1 MAAETTP
8 TIGLLD
14 MMQTAAED
22 VGAVV
27 RFYSEVLGAT
37 VEVEGEQW
45 SQLRIGGI
53 SLGIH
58 RKPATVEAWMPS
70 FRVPEIAAVK
80 AALEAAGTPILRDY
94 HDIPGGV
101 VLAFAD
107 PAGNPVQVVQLG
119 ISEAELA
126 S

>member
-1 MAAETTP
+1 MMAETTP

-37 VEVEGEQW
+37 VEADSEQW
-45 SQLRIGGI
+45 SQVRIGGV

-58 RKPATVEAWMPS
+58 ASPEAWMPS
-70 FRVPEIAAVK
+70 FRVPDIAAVRV
-80 AALEAAGTPILRDY
+80 ALEASDTSILCAY

-101 VLAFAD
+101 VMAFHD
-107 PAGNPVQVVQLG
+107 PAGNPLQVVQLG
-119 ISEAELA
+119 ISAADLTP
-126 S
+126 

>member
-1 MAAETTP
+1 MTAETTP

-14 MMQTAAED
+14 MLQTAAED

-37 VEVEGEQW
+37 VEAESEQW
-45 SQLRIGGI
+45 SQVRIGGV

-58 RKPATVEAWMPS
+58 ASPATIEMWMPS
-70 FRVPEIAAVK
+70 FRVPDIAAVRV
-80 AALEAAGTPILRDY
+80 ALEASGTPILRDY

-101 VLAFAD
+101 VLAFQD
-107 PAGNPVQVVQLG
+107 PAGNPLQVVQLG
-119 ISEAELA
+119 ISADDLTP
-126 S
+126 

>member
-1 MAAETTP
+1 MATETTP
-8 TIGLLD
+8 AIGLLD
-14 MMQTAAED
+14 MLQTAAED
-22 VGAVV
+22 PGAVV
-27 RFYSEVLGAT
+27 RFYREVLGAT
-37 VEVEGEQW
+37 VEAESEQW
-45 SQLRIGGI
+45 SQLRIGGV

-58 RKPATVEAWMPS
+58 RKPAAIEAWMPS

-80 AALEAAGTPILRDY
+80 AALEAAETPILRDY

-101 VLAFAD
+101 VMAFED

-119 ISEAELA
+119 ISEADL

>member
-8 TIGLLD
+8 AIGLLD

-45 SQLRIGGI
+45 SQLRIGGV
-53 SLGIH
+53 SLGICTGGSGA
-58 RKPATVEAWMPS
+58 RISRSTVSTWPS
-70 FRVPEIAAVK
+70 IIA
-80 AALEAAGTPILRDY
+80 L
-94 HDIPGGV
+94 
-101 VLAFAD
+101 
-107 PAGNPVQVVQLG
+107 N
-119 ISEAELA
+119 
-126 S
+126 

>member
-1 MAAETTP
+1 MTAETTP

-14 MMQTAAED
+14 MLQTAAED

-37 VEVEGEQW
+37 VEAESPHW
-45 SQLRIGGI
+45 SQLRIGGV

-58 RKPATVEAWMPS
+58 AAPAAIESWMPS
-70 FRVPEIAAVK
+70 FRVPDIAAVR
-80 AALEAAGTPILRDY
+80 ATLDAAGTPILRDY

-101 VLAFAD
+101 VLAFQD
-107 PAGNPVQVVQLG
+107 PAGNPLQVVQLG
-119 ISEAELA
+119 ISAGDLA
-126 S
+126 P